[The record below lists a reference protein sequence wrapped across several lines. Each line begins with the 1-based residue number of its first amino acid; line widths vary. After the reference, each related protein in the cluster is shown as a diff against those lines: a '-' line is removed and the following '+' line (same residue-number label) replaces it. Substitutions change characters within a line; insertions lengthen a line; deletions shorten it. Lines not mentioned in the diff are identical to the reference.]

1 MQEIISKC
9 GNICTDCPWSAF
21 ARQKIKPEDWEAYSK
36 QIKKYIGYKPAKYE
50 WEGCLGCHTPDEDFP
65 KHPHY
70 GFLKGCRTR
79 KCVIHN
85 EIKTCAH
92 CNRFSCG
99 NTVTTDAYSK
109 EKMTEKL
116 GDTISNGEYKQY
128 IRMFDSMTHLQELRS
143 GFDEDEIKEPKVIV
157 ADMHLEKFP
166 EKMKSQNQYYDL
178 YCTLRSIIASDFH
191 LTNIDTIAGNVRAQ
205 ERRQFILRL
214 LWILGLFGEM
224 LDQNRIKIDSVTLH
238 EHKKPMK
245 IPSNEKNWQVYFD
258 ILKDLGMDMQL
269 DILTNQI
276 YTPGGWMREKIPK
289 TNDPAYYLIID
300 LDTKRVMPEFFI
312 TLQKYVKTLD
322 KSYKRGAFSQFS
334 KLNMSKLVS
343 FDD

>member
-1 MQEIISKC
+1 
-9 GNICTDCPWSAF
+9 
-21 ARQKIKPEDWEAYSK
+21 
-36 QIKKYIGYKPAKYE
+36 
-50 WEGCLGCHTPDEDFP
+50 
-65 KHPHY
+65 
-70 GFLKGCRTR
+70 
-79 KCVIHN
+79 
-85 EIKTCAH
+85 
-92 CNRFSCG
+92 
-99 NTVTTDAYSK
+99 
-109 EKMTEKL
+109 
-116 GDTISNGEYKQY
+116 
-128 IRMFDSMTHLQELRS
+128 MFDSMTHLQELRS